1 MKKIKLNFALLATA
15 GILSAPV
22 FAQSLLIP
30 PGGDAGALQQRQI
43 DEERRRREQERL
55 ESPPAEPLKRPPAA
69 RASSPLVGTTVKFE
83 VREIRFTSSA
93 ILSVGELESVAV
105 AYRGRLLTL
114 DELQGLADTVNE
126 LYRAKGVVTALATLP
141 PQDVSGGVIEVRLV
155 EGRVGKINISGNG
168 TTRESYINLRVGLEP
183 EALVELKKLEEGLIW
198 FNRTNDVSLQ
208 AALKPGLQFAR
219 TDIDITAE
227 EPALQQWLV
236 TLDNLGSNLTGER
249 RLGTSYRNRSLFGF
263 RDELSLSYT
272 GASGQESWALS
283 YAFPFNRWGGRLS
296 LSSYDDRTAIKYG
309 PLASLSITGRS
320 HANVLGARQ
329 PVYVS
334 NDLEVNLTAGAK
346 RRDSSNFIGGV
357 LLLRTDSKDASVG
370 AEVQGN
376 DKQSLWG
383 VSYTYSQGRATVL
396 GATSDFRIHRGSARY
411 NRDLSGG
418 LSMRANAN
426 WQLTSDRNL
435 LSSEQFYVGGEGS
448 VRGYGAGAYSGD
460 QGYTLNLEL
469 HHPVGTTSLGSSELA
484 ATGFFFVDY
493 GQTRPFRPPNSLLRA
508 SEHLTGVGWG
518 VNAKLNKQTSLRLT
532 LSHGLDKVPLAQ
544 NRGYQVTLQAIALLF

>member
-1 MKKIKLNFALLATA
+1 MKKIKLHLALLATA
-15 GILSAPV
+15 GILSAPA
-22 FAQSLLIP
+22 FAQPLIIP
-30 PGGDAGALQQRQI
+30 FGGDAGALQQRQI
-43 DEERRRREQERL
+43 EQERRRREQERL
-55 ESPPAEPLKRPPAA
+55 APPPAEPLKQSPAA
-69 RASSPLVGTTVKFE
+69 SASPPLMGATVKFE
-83 VREIRFTSSA
+83 VREIRFTPSA
-93 ILSVGELESVAV
+93 ILSVEDLDSVAV

-114 DELQGLADTVNE
+114 DELQGVVDGVNA
-126 LYRAKGVVTALATLP
+126 LYREKGVVTALATLQ

-155 EGRVGKINISGNG
+155 EGRVGQINISGNG
-168 TTRESYINLRVGLEP
+168 TTRESYINSRIGLEP
-183 EALVELKKLEEGLIW
+183 EALVDLKRLEKGLIW

-208 AALKPGLQFAR
+208 AELKPGQQFAR
-219 TDIDITAE
+219 TNIDITAE
-227 EPALQQWLV
+227 EPALQQGLI
-236 TLDNLGSNLTGER
+236 TLDNLGSNLTGEW

-272 GASGQESWALS
+272 GAAGQESWALS
-283 YAFPFNRWGGRLS
+283 YSFPFNRSGGRLS
-296 LSSYDDRTAIKYG
+296 LSSYDDRTSIKYG
-309 PLASLSITGRS
+309 PLASLNITGRS

-346 RRDSSNFIGGV
+346 QRDSSNFIGGV
-357 LLLRTDSKDASVG
+357 LLLRTDSNDASLG

-383 VSYTYSQGRATVL
+383 ISYTYSQGRATVL
-396 GATSDFRIHRGSARY
+396 GAASDFRIHRGSARY
-411 NRDLSGG
+411 NHDLAGG
-418 LSMRANAN
+418 MSMRANAT
-426 WQLTSDRNL
+426 WQFTRDRNL

-448 VRGYGAGAYSGD
+448 VRGYSAGAYSGD
-460 QGYTLNLEL
+460 QGYVLNLEL

-493 GQTRPFRPPNSLLRA
+493 GQTRPFRPPNSLLRP

-518 VNAKLNKQTSLRLT
+518 VNARLNKQSSLRLT

-544 NRGYQVTLQAIALLF
+544 SRGYQVTLQAITLLF